1 MKRQTGWIEIK
12 PERYRKKNK
21 FVEFLKGIAIVIA
34 LFALAVV
41 MGYADELL
49 LMLQAPLFQGF

>member
-1 MKRQTGWIEIK
+1 MKRETGWIEIK

-21 FVEFLKGIAIVIA
+21 FVEVLKGIAIVIA
-34 LFALAVV
+34 LFVLAVI

-49 LMLQAPLFQGF
+49 LMMQAPFFQGF